1 MLKPYGINRARM
13 EASAEIMGIVNTA
26 IAGVLGLTGKYL
38 HSQLKALQ
46 DVNRDQDI
54 RLGKLERK
62 TDVIENRTANVEL
75 TIERELKEIAKKL
88 DQILAH
94 NSRFLPTL
102 ESMERSIHNK

>member
-1 MLKPYGINRARM
+1 M
-13 EASAEIMGIVNTA
+13 EASAELMGIFNTV
-26 IAGVLGLTGKYL
+26 IAGALGLTGKYL

-62 TDVIENRTANVEL
+62 TDVIENRTQNVEM
-75 TIERELKEIAKKL
+75 TIERELKEITKKL

-94 NSRFLPTL
+94 NARFLPTL
-102 ESMERSIHNK
+102 ESMERTIHNK